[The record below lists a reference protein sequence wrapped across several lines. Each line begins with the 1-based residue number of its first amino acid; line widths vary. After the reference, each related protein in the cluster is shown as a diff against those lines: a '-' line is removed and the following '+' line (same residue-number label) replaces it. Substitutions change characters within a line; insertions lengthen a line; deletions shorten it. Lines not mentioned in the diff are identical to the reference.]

1 MRATRSRPST
11 ILLELGTSLRTEIA
25 EYRNEFRVEF
35 AKLLTDTAASRGEI
49 KAEIHSAVGNST
61 RQMYMALLGQMA
73 VLLGF
78 AYFFA
83 THVR

>member
-1 MRATRSRPST
+1 MVALGAALRAEMA
-11 ILLELGTSLRTEIA
+11 ELRAQTRTEIA
-25 EYRNEFRVEF
+25 TLR
-35 AKLLTDTAASRGEI
+35 TDMAAWRGELR
-49 KAEIHSAVGNST
+49 AEIRAAVGNST